1 MKETV
6 GPTGGIQGGNSMS
19 SEQGQT
25 LAQAYQTPVYITK
38 RQLSE
43 LLQISETT
51 IDNRLKPKGRWSC
64 DRFPKPRPV
73 GSGNSAI
80 KRWDR
85 KEVIEY
91 MNHSGDVAG
100 TSKS

>member
-25 LAQAYQTPVYITK
+25 LAQATQVPVYLTK
-38 RQLSE
+38 RQLSK

-64 DRFPKPRPV
+64 DRFPKPHPV
-73 GSGNSAI
+73 GDGISAI
-80 KRWDR
+80 RRWDQR
-85 KEVIEY
+85 EVLEY
-91 MNHSGDVAG
+91 MNHSSDVAG